1 MFCRVVEIKH
11 LQCMAL
17 PASTPSA
24 PPTLFLQVPL
34 APLDL
39 LKLDLIPVN
48 LAGPDQGLFLEM
60 IHPDLMRLRE
70 VVLSLAMS
78 TMEAGSLL

>member
-17 PASTPSA
+17 PASTLSA
-24 PPTLFLQVPL
+24 PLT
-34 APLDL
+34 PLDL

-48 LAGPDQGLFLEM
+48 LAGPDQVSFLEM
-60 IHPDLMRLRE
+60 IHLYLMGQRK
-70 VVLSLAMS
+70 VVL
-78 TMEAGSLL
+78 TMGVGSPPLWLISLL

>member
-17 PASTPSA
+17 PASTLSA
-24 PPTLFLQVPL
+24 PLT
-34 APLDL
+34 PLDL

-60 IHPDLMRLRE
+60 IHPDLMGLRE
-70 VVLSLAMS
+70 VVLTLAMS